1 MTILAV
7 LFALATVATAVLW
20 RRSSRRHARAVAAL
34 VDRLD
39 VRSAVS
45 DTTVP
50 LDHEDAIVA
59 VDRAAARVLAQRDD
73 EESDRRRLEAAID
86 GLPMGIVVADEDG
99 EPVVRNAIARR
110 YESARHGDALVEA
123 ATRELVGAVLSGL
136 GADVDLRKEVVLVG
150 PPRQVLEVRARPLTT
165 DDGEAPSGAVVV
177 IRDVSEIRRLADV
190 RRDFVANVSHELR
203 TPIGA
208 LAVLADTLA
217 EEDDPA
223 TIHQLAEHLA
233 TEAERLGR
241 IVHDLLDLSILE
253 TLDELPRE
261 SVSLGR
267 IVIEAVE
274 RIQAAAG
281 VAKIDVHV
289 VECVPDRRVLV
300 DRRRLVSAV
309 YNLLDNALKYSE
321 PGSIV
326 DVGASMADSTIV
338 IRVSDRGCGIPARDC
353 ERIFERFYRVDRA
366 RARATGGTGLG
377 LAFVRHVAEGHGGM
391 VSVESEEGVGS
402 TFTITIPLDGF

>member
-1 MTILAV
+1 MITVTV
-7 LFALATVATAVLW
+7 LLALAIVTMATLW
-20 RRSSRRHARAVAAL
+20 RQSSQRHARALAAL
-34 VDRLD
+34 GDRLE
-39 VRSAVS
+39 VRSVVNDPTA
-45 DTTVP
+45 P
-50 LDHEDAIVA
+50 FDHEGAMVA

-123 ATRELVGAVLSGL
+123 AMRELVGAVLAGL
-136 GADVDLRKEVVLVG
+136 GADIEIRKEVVLVG
-150 PPRQVLEVRARPLTT
+150 PPRQVLEVRARPLEI
-165 DDGEAPSGAVVV
+165 DGDPAPSGAVVV
-177 IRDVSEIRRLADV
+177 IRDVSELRRLADV

-253 TLDELPRE
+253 TLDELPRQ

-267 IVIEAVE
+267 IVHEAVE

-281 VAKIDVHV
+281 VAKIDL
-289 VECVPDRRVLV
+289 RVIDALPEHRLLV
-300 DRRRLVSAV
+300 DRLRLVSAV

-326 DVGASMADSTIV
+326 DVGASVVDTT
-338 IRVSDRGCGIPARDC
+338 VSIWVTDRGCGIPARDC

-377 LAFVRHVAEGHGGM
+377 LAFVRHVAEAHGGT
-391 VSVESEEGVGS
+391 VGVESEEGVGS